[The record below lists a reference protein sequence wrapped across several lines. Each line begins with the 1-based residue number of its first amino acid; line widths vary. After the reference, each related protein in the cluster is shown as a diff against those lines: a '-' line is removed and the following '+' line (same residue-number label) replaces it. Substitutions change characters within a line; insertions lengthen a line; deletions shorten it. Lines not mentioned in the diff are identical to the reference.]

1 MSAPPQNPP
10 ADTSHLF
17 HFAEC
22 TVCRH
27 ILPLATTTDKYFA
40 ILAKNPRTPTAIGEK
55 CMKCGADSWVLARD

>member
-1 MSAPPQNPP
+1 MSTPP
-10 ADTSHLF
+10 AASGDAPRLF

-40 ILAKNPRTPTAIGEK
+40 ILSKDPRKPTAIGER
-55 CMKCGADSWVLARD
+55 CVRCGSDSWILARD

>member
-1 MSAPPQNPP
+1 MSTPP
-10 ADTSHLF
+10 AAAGDAAPRLF

-40 ILAKNPRTPTAIGEK
+40 ILSKDPRKPTVIGEK
-55 CMKCGADSWVLARD
+55 CVRCGSDSWILARD